1 MEKKAIKP
9 EEMTFE
15 QAVERLEEIVSL
27 MESGETDLDSMV
39 KLFEE
44 GRELV
49 DICNKKLT
57 EIERKVEKLTSSSD
71 GTIKAEPF
79 DETLDK

>member
-57 EIERKVEKLTSSSD
+57 EIERKVEKLTRSPD

-79 DETLDK
+79 DETAEQ

>member
-15 QAVERLEEIVSL
+15 QAVERLEEIVAL

-44 GRELV
+44 GRKLV

-57 EIERKVEKLTSSSD
+57 EIERKVEKLTRSSD